1 MSIGEQWL
9 ALDKRR
15 NAWRPAKI
23 INELADR
30 VELQFQDAPNEP
42 DLIRTIRTTRG
53 EMQDCTLFRIPESRM
68 GWRKFAR

>member
-23 INELADR
+23 VNELAHR
-30 VELQFQDAPNEP
+30 VELQFQDAPDEP
-42 DLIRTIRTTRG
+42 DIIKTINTTRE
-53 EMQDCTLFRIPESRM
+53 EMQDSTLFRISESEW
-68 GWRKFAR
+68 GWRRFVR